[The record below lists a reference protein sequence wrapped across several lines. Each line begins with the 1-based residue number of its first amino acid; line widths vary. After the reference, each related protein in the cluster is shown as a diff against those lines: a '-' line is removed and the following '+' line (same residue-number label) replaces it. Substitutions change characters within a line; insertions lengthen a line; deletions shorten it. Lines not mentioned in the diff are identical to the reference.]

1 MKKCRQVALFVA
13 LLLVVASVGCP
24 AKRDYGLPVTLGS
37 TSDEVRKL
45 LGKPTQRYG
54 PPKLGDNGSVT
65 FSQTGDKIVEWYYP
79 AGIVAFFDHDR
90 LAAITLHTYTGYKG
104 FVPYAGKVV
113 NGITLTDGKQTIL
126 KKLGTPTK
134 VENDELANGTDPE
147 IPVVWPAESKYYWR
161 FKDYG
166 IQATFLNQAQSVSEK
181 EHLSFPKDKLVS
193 IVVEDTSL
201 ADKDQNQPSKGSDYL
216 FVWSRPMQLPI
227 NLPITQSAT
236 CRFKKSF
243 GVGFQ
248 KPDAQSRRPEG
259 ISYSAHD
266 EDEADTVT
274 FIDLDT
280 RSPTVRSNGGQ
291 APLRILYRDNEM
303 LSVLHTTSDG
313 AAEMY
318 TIFRTEGVVI
328 HSTQMRS
335 PLIGPFGVI
344 EMGFCN

>member
-1 MKKCRQVALFVA
+1 MAARKSRCFIV
-13 LLLVVASVGCP
+13 LLVGACALILVCCST
-24 AKRDYGLPVTLGS
+24 AKRDYDLPVTLGS
-37 TSDEVRKL
+37 TSDEVRKI
-45 LGKPTQRYG
+45 LGTPTERYKA
-54 PPKLGDNGSVT
+54 PTLGDTTVVT
-65 FSQTGDKIVEWYYP
+65 NPEKGDKILEWYYSR
-79 AGIVAFFDHDR
+79 GIVAFFDRDR

-134 VENDELANGTDPE
+134 VDNDELANGTDPE
-147 IPVVWPAESKYYWR
+147 IPVVWPAENRYYWR

-166 IQATFLNQAQSVSEK
+166 IQATFVNQAQSVSKK
-181 EHLSFPKDKLVS
+181 EHLTFPKDKLVS

-248 KPDAQSRRPEG
+248 KPDAESRLPEG

-291 APLRILYRDNEM
+291 APLRVLYSDSEM
-303 LSVLHTTSDG
+303 ISVIHTSLDG
-313 AAEMY
+313 SAAEMY
-318 TIFRTEGVVI
+318 TICRTEGVVI
-328 HSTQMRS
+328 IAVQVS
-335 PLIGPFGVI
+335 
-344 EMGFCN
+344 